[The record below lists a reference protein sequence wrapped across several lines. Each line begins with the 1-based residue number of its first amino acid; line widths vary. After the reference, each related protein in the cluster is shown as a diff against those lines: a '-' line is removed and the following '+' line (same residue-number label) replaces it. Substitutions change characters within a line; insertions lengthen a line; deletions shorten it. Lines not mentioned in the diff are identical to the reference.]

1 MPDWID
7 AAGEAT
13 LRAFLGFLAS
23 ALFSAFGWWL
33 GAQVDVALAVVL
45 SAVGAGVGL
54 YWGRRF
60 YDEWLD

>member
-1 MPDWID
+1 M
-7 AAGEAT
+7 
-13 LRAFLGFLAS
+13 RAFLGFFAS

-33 GAQVDVALAVVL
+33 GTRVDLASAVVL